1 MEVELKEYVKP
12 VLTVLDLKETES
24 GKAFQSSEEFNLFGF
39 IPVAGS

>member
-1 MEVELKEYVKP
+1 VKLEKKEYVKP
-12 VLTVLDLKETES
+12 ELTVLDLKETES